1 MGGVV
6 TSHCLC
12 RVQEIGERPLLVEI
26 RSLWENCYSEFFDGR
41 FRHELLDREI
51 FYTRQKAQILIEWWR
66 QRYNTVR
73 RHSVLGY
80 RPPAP
85 ATRVI
90 PIAAPP
96 SIPSPRFPCWHSESA
111 CTKMCGGPIGG
122 AGQ

>member
-1 MGGVV
+1 V

-26 RSLWENCYSEFFDGR
+26 RSPWENGYSEFFDGR
-41 FRHELLDREI
+41 LRHELLDREI

-66 QRYNTVR
+66 QQYNAVR
-73 RHSVLGY
+73 RHSALGY

-85 ATRVI
+85 ATRVF

-96 SIPSPRFPCWHSESA
+96 SIPMLAFGVGLH
-111 CTKMCGGPIGG
+111 
-122 AGQ
+122 